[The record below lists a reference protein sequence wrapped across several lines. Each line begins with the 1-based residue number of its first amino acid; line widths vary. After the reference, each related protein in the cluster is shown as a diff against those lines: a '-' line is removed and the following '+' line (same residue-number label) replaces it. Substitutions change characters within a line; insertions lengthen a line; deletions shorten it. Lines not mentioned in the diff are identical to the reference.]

1 MNLVFLNSLEKPT
14 EEGNVRTAQVT
25 IGESQGIWM
34 VMWNETRED
43 GRKVQECWYEGLR
56 WEEMLAVFRERVFA
70 KQCGGYKPIV
80 QVNVSEID
88 VLDRRT
94 AYIQR
99 LYFYGEK
106 HANEELF
113 DKLRDWR
120 FKQASRDGKA
130 AYLIATNRLL
140 KMISAFV
147 PHTEEEL
154 LHLPGFGKAKAAAYA
169 ADIVAI
175 TAGFPRDTEFPL
187 AWVAQSIDPGEL
199 NAWLLQENE
208 RKRKAEEEKREI
220 KHKLLEAIARGEKL
234 DELQEQTK
242 IQRRNLLQLFEE
254 LDREGYDLQS
264 YIEGQLEQ
272 VPEPER
278 ELAWKAFQQQGDR
291 YLKPILQTVYSQ
303 KELTAQ
309 DTDRVYEWL
318 RMLRMKFRR
327 ETERKT
333 VEAS

>member
-1 MNLVFLNSLEKPT
+1 MNLVFLNSLEKAT

-25 IGESQGIWM
+25 IGENQGTWM

-43 GRKVQECWYEGLR
+43 GRRVQECWYEGLR
-56 WEEMLAVFRERVFA
+56 WEEMLAIFRERVFA

-99 LYFYGEK
+99 LHFYGEK

-175 TAGFPRDTEFPL
+175 TTGFQRDTDFPL
-187 AWVAQSIDPGEL
+187 SWVAESIDPGEL

-208 RKRKAEEEKREI
+208 RKQKAEEEKREI

-234 DELQEQTK
+234 EELLEQTK
-242 IQRRNLLQLFEE
+242 LQRRNLLQLFEE
-254 LDREGYDLQS
+254 LDREGYDLQN

-309 DTDRVYEWL
+309 DADRVYEWL

-327 ETERKT
+327 ENEQKT

>member
-1 MNLVFLNSLEKPT
+1 MNLVFLNSLEKAT

-25 IGESQGIWM
+25 IGESQGTWV

-43 GRKVQECWYEGLR
+43 GRRVQECWYEGLR
-56 WEEMLAVFRERVFA
+56 WEEMLAIFRERVFA

-88 VLDRRT
+88 VLDHRT

-99 LYFYGEK
+99 LHFYGEK

-175 TAGFPRDTEFPL
+175 TTGFQRDTDFPL
-187 AWVAQSIDPGEL
+187 SWVAESIDPGEL

-234 DELQEQTK
+234 EELLEQTK

-309 DTDRVYEWL
+309 DADRVYEWL

-327 ETERKT
+327 ENEQKT